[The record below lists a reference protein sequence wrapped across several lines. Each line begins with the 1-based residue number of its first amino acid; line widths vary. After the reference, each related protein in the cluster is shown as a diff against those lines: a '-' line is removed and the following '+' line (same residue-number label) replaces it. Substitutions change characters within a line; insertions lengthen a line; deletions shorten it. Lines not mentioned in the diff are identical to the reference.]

1 MPGDETVI
9 TRVTRSKDV
18 ARLNYDRLSKWYD
31 LIAGSS
37 ERKYRDVGLD
47 KLGVAAGE
55 GVLEIGFGTG
65 HSLVALAQKVGTS
78 GRVYGIDLSN
88 GMLQLAEARVRAAG
102 LSARVELA
110 CGDATQ
116 LPYETDLFDA
126 VLMSFVL
133 ELFDT
138 PELPVVL
145 RECQRVLRRHGRI
158 SVVALAKKK
167 KLAVT
172 LYEWAH
178 ARFPGAV
185 DCRPIFVRQTLES
198 AGFQVVDATEMSM
211 WGLPVD
217 VVVARKVLP

>member
-1 MPGDETVI
+1 MSDDGTEI

-18 ARLNYDRLSKWYD
+18 ARVSYNRLSKWYD

-37 ERKYRDVGLD
+37 ERKFRDVGLD
-47 KLGVAAGE
+47 KLGIAVGE
-55 GVLEIGFGTG
+55 RVLEIGFGTG
-65 HSLVALAQKVGTS
+65 HSLVVLAQKVGTS
-78 GRVYGIDLSN
+78 GQVYGIDLSE
-88 GMLQLAEARVRAAG
+88 GMFQLAEARVKAAG

-110 CGDATQ
+110 LGDATQ
-116 LPYETDLFDA
+116 LPYETDFFDA

-138 PELPVVL
+138 PELSIVL

-158 SVVALAKKK
+158 SVVALSKKK
-167 KLAVT
+167 GLAVT

-178 ARFPGAV
+178 AQFPGAV

-198 AGFQVVDATEMSM
+198 AGFQVVNVTEMSM
-211 WGLPVD
+211 WRLPVD

>member
-1 MPGDETVI
+1 MPGDETTI
-9 TRVTRSKDV
+9 TRVTRSKDE

-31 LIAGSS
+31 LIAGGS

-47 KLGVAAGE
+47 KLGVKVGE
-55 GVLEIGFGTG
+55 RVLEIGFGTG
-65 HSLVALAQKVGTS
+65 HSVVALAHKVGVS

-88 GMLQLAEARVRAAG
+88 GMLQLAEARVKTAG

-110 CGDATQ
+110 CGDATR
-116 LPYETDLFDA
+116 LPYDTDFFDA
-126 VLMSFVL
+126 ILMSFVL

-145 RECQRVLRRHGRI
+145 HECQRVLRRHGRI

-167 KLAVT
+167 GLVVT

-198 AGFQVVDATEMSM
+198 AGFQVMDATEMSM

-217 VVVARKVLP
+217 IVVARKVLP

>member
-1 MPGDETVI
+1 
-9 TRVTRSKDV
+9 
-18 ARLNYDRLSKWYD
+18 
-31 LIAGSS
+31 
-37 ERKYRDVGLD
+37 
-47 KLGVAAGE
+47 
-55 GVLEIGFGTG
+55 
-65 HSLVALAQKVGTS
+65 
-78 GRVYGIDLSN
+78 VYGIDLSN

-158 SVVALAKKK
+158 SVVALSKKK
-167 KLAVT
+167 GLAVT

>member
-1 MPGDETVI
+1 MPGDETTI
-9 TRVTRSKDV
+9 TRVTRSKGA

-47 KLGVAAGE
+47 KLGIAVGE
-55 GVLEIGFGTG
+55 RVLEIGFGTG
-65 HSLVALAQKVGTS
+65 HNVVALAQKVGTS

-110 CGDATQ
+110 CGDATR

-158 SVVALAKKK
+158 SVVALSKKK
-167 KLAVT
+167 GLAVT

-178 ARFPGAV
+178 ARFPGAI